1 MGKKFHV
8 DIEEINEEEES
19 KQNQNRTQDRENDA
33 EIVLILF
40 FAPFFL
46 NGIFSKR
53 RSFLMV
59 CR

>member
-8 DIEEINEEEES
+8 DIEEINEEEEF

-40 FAPFFL
+40 LSSFFETA
-46 NGIFSKR
+46 
-53 RSFLMV
+53 FLLENANF
-59 CR
+59 